1 MELEETGYENVK
13 WNEMAKDHYPVT
25 DFDIS
30 SMEYFEFYYEFSLL
44 LCNTASNKQ
53 NITLLYSQ
61 SIKLYLFQF
70 YL

>member
-30 SMEYFEFYYEFSLL
+30 SKEYFEFYYEVSLYCVIL
-44 LCNTASNKQ
+44 SVISKM
-53 NITLLYSQ
+53 
-61 SIKLYLFQF
+61 
-70 YL
+70 